1 MGCLL
6 HGRYTAVAH
15 HHLFPTTMDTMTNLV
30 SLFSVQARTWRW
42 PQVGLNLLILTLW
55 LWLYLPIFS
64 YLHIIFRREDFR
76 LNQIVLVAVLA
87 LIGLQMRRGDV
98 RPQPDAAPVLRRLPL
113 ALVLGGSV
121 AYLLVERFL
130 DVNTLAAS
138 LFAFASYGL
147 LGLWLSPERWRKGLS
162 VVLLLIGVLPFGEH
176 LQTFVGYPM
185 RILTAE
191 LVRQG
196 LTAAGVHSIGVDTI
210 LIFENGVSQ
219 VDLPCSGVK
228 SLWTGMLFLL
238 AATWVE
244 ARPLNRRWFLVLLLF
259 IPLLFIANFARVTI
273 LVVVGQVMGW
283 ALLAE
288 MLHVPLGV
296 LGFVVVCGT
305 AVLLWRLGDGEIERF
320 KDSPIPNLSISPTS
334 RWQSPNLSI
343 FLIAAILIMAL
354 LYTPRPQTG
363 VAGAPPTW
371 EFPAALHVEPLPLKP
386 EETEWLLIDGASG
399 VERFSFQQGA
409 LSGNMILITSK
420 TWRAHHRPERCFEV
434 YGLTLESSLPH
445 LVTADFPLRF
455 VTLGPEKQR
464 PLYTAAYWFQSASRT
479 TDDYGAR
486 IWADLALEREPW
498 VLVSILFD
506 GPINPHD
513 DDARQ
518 LYLALHEAVDNY
530 LK

>member
-1 MGCLL
+1 ML
-6 HGRYTAVAH
+6 HGRYTAVTH
-15 HHLFPTTMDTMTNLV
+15 PRIFPATMDTMTNLV
-30 SLFSVQARTWRW
+30 SSLSVQARTWRW

-98 RPQPDAAPVLRRLPL
+98 RPQPDAAPVFRRLPL
-113 ALVLGGSV
+113 VLVLGGSV

-130 DVNTLAAS
+130 DVNTVAAS

-147 LGLWLSPERWRKGLS
+147 LGLWLSPERWRKGLP

-196 LTAAGVHSIGVDTI
+196 LTAVGVHSIGVDTI

-259 IPLLFIANFARVTI
+259 IPLLFIANFARVAI
-273 LVVVGQVMGW
+273 LVLVGQVMGW
-283 ALLAE
+283 TLLAE

-305 AVLLWRLGDGEIERF
+305 AVLLLRSGDGEIQRLP
-320 KDSPIPNLSISPTS
+320 DLPISPSS
-334 RWQSPNLSI
+334 RWPSPHLSF
-343 FLIAAILIMAL
+343 FLIAAILIMIL
-354 LYTPRPQTG
+354 LYAPRPQTSVTG
-363 VAGAPPTW
+363 MPPTW

-399 VERFSFQQGA
+399 VERFSFQRGDI
-409 LSGNMILITSK
+409 SGNMILITSK

-445 LVTADFPLRF
+445 LVSADFPLRF
-455 VTLGPEKQR
+455 VTLGAEKQR
-464 PLYTAAYWFQSASRT
+464 PLYAATYWFQSANRT

-506 GPINPHD
+506 GPINPQD

-518 LYLALHEAVDNY
+518 LYLALHEAVNNY